1 MSFQEPRVWRAA
13 VPAPTRLARWVAW
26 HHPEVWPA
34 VLAAVAWC
42 LLVALAAPR
51 GDNGVAVHY
60 AETHHHTSA
69 PTMSANSVPGLVW
82 WTVMVVAMMVP
93 LTLPAVRTVALNSLW
108 ARRYRG
114 VGLYLLAY
122 TTAWVGLGALALAA
136 REAGERWSGMTVHN
150 SPPALGAV
158 LLVAAG
164 WELTRWK
171 RRALRTAHR
180 TMPLA
185 PRGRRADLSCISWGL
200 VSARRCAG
208 SCWAV
213 MLVMTITHNLA
224 VMALLTGVS
233 LADRYRRR
241 PALRASA
248 AVLAGLAVV
257 VLGALW

>member
-1 MSFQEPRVWRAA
+1 MSAQEPRLWRAA

-34 VLAAVAWC
+34 LLAALAWG
-42 LLVALAAPR
+42 LLVALAAR
-51 GDNGVAVHY
+51 GDNGVAVQH
-60 AETHHHTSA
+60 AETHHHTGAATMNPGSA
-69 PTMSANSVPGLVW
+69 PGLVW

-114 VGLYLLAY
+114 VGLFLLAY
-122 TTAWVGLGALALAA
+122 TAAWVGLGTLALAA
-136 REAGERWSGMTVHN
+136 RGAGERWSGMAVHD
-150 SPPALGAV
+150 SLPALGAV

-200 VSARRCAG
+200 ISARRCAG

-233 LADRYRRR
+233 LADRYSRR

-257 VLGALW
+257 VLGAPW